1 MKKTNYRVEL
11 RPKTPNPRLHDS
23 RDPRSYLD
31 DPDPD
36 DPTDALCELFYTVI
50 TSRPQVNPS
59 KNTPQTQTTKNQ
71 SKP

>member
-11 RPKTPNPRLHDS
+11 RSKTPNTGLHDC
-23 RDPRSYLD
+23 RVPRSYLY
-31 DPDPD
+31 DPDPE
-36 DPTDALCELFYTVI
+36 DPTDALWQLFYTVI
-50 TSRPQVNPS
+50 TDHPQVNPS